1 MKRHTIFVVCLT
13 AALCTAS
20 AAFAQSDASLQ
31 GSDNSSPVSYV
42 YVSGGTVNNYE
53 IYAFEAASDGKL
65 TPVSGSPFRGFGNY
79 GMAVNG
85 KYLFGTDEVYIYTF
99 AIASDGAIKQVA
111 TINAQQYNNPNFVGG
126 PAALF
131 VDHTGA
137 TLYDFDYDGYNDTN
151 GDYQSFG
158 IDDST
163 GELTYLGVSSSSN
176 WFFDPLSFIGNNID
190 AYGASCI
197 ADLYWTIYGF
207 QRNTD
212 GTLTALDINPEPP
225 NAKSGDF
232 YCPNLTTTDQT
243 NHVAISMQAVN
254 QNFEPDGLPQLAA
267 YTADASGNLTTKNTW
282 FNMPHTAIQYIFDM
296 RMSPSGKLLAVGG
309 AYGLQVFHFNGSE
322 PVTHYTGLLTEN
334 TIQHLFWDNDNH
346 LYAITSN
353 GNALF
358 VFTVTPTGVRQAP
371 GAPYT
376 IPQPMNITVLP
387 KN

>member
-1 MKRHTIFVVCLT
+1 MKRRMIFVVCLI
-13 AALCTAS
+13 LV
-20 AAFAQSDASLQ
+20 AFAQAACAQ
-31 GSDNSSPVSYV
+31 NSTTAQAPANNLPVSYV
-42 YVSGGTVNNYE
+42 YVSGGTVNNSE

-65 TPVSGSPFRGFGNY
+65 TPVSGSPFRGLTSLGT
-79 GMAVNG
+79 AVNG

-131 VDHTGA
+131 VDRTGA
-137 TLYDFDYDGYNDTN
+137 TLYDFDIHGYNGTN

-176 WFFDPLSFIGNNID
+176 WFFDPLSFIGNNVD

-207 QRNTD
+207 QRNSD
-212 GTLTALDINPEPP
+212 GTLSALNINPRPP
-225 NAKSGDF
+225 KAKEGDF
-232 YCPNLTTTDQT
+232 YCPNLTATDQT

-254 QNFEPDGLPQLAA
+254 GNFEPDGLPQLAA
-267 YTADASGNLTTKNTW
+267 YTADKSGNLTTKNTH
-282 FNMPHTAIQYIFDM
+282 FNMPHTAIQYLFDM

-322 PVTHYTGLLTEN
+322 PITHYTGLLTGDE
-334 TIQHLFWDNDNH
+334 IQHLSWDNDNH

-353 GNALF
+353 GNELF
-358 VFTVTPTGVRQAP
+358 VFTVTPTSVRQAL
-371 GAPYT
+371 GSPYT
-376 IPQPMNITVLP
+376 IPQPMNIAVLP
-387 KN
+387 RN